1 MNYNE
6 WKEFKHVLRFFV
18 MSVMYW
24 YINNTRRITTYM
36 YVVIVY
42 HVLFSLL
49 NGRQE
54 RDQVRSR
61 RRAHAD
67 DNDEWNESV
76 VDDF

>member
-18 MSVMYW
+18 MSVMY
-24 YINNTRRITTYM
+24 INNRITT